1 MDAPTFRRIMGQFPT
16 GVTVLAARAGEVV
29 HGMTA
34 NAFTSVSLHPPL
46 VLVCVANASR
56 TKPVL
61 DAAGWF
67 AVSILAHD
75 QVEVAQVFSNPELDG
90 FQRFGRVRWRAGQ
103 SGAPIIEG
111 CLAYLESRI
120 VATYEA
126 GDHTVYLGKVEHG
139 DVPRPEDAPL
149 LFFRREYWT
158 LNGRGVP

>member
-1 MDAPTFRRIMGQFPT
+1 MDAPTFRRIMGEFAT
-16 GVTVLAARAGEVV
+16 GVTVLAARAGEVL

-56 TKPVL
+56 TKSVL
-61 DAAGWF
+61 DAAGRF

-75 QVEVAQVFSNPELDG
+75 QEEVARVFSNPELDG
-90 FQRFGRVRWRAGQ
+90 FQRFRRVRWRAGR

-111 CLAYLESRI
+111 CLAYLESRV

-126 GDHTVYLGKVEHG
+126 GDHTLYLGEVEHG
-139 DVPRPEDAPL
+139 DVPRPQDAPL
-149 LFFRREYWT
+149 LFFRRGYWI
-158 LNGRGVP
+158 LNGRGGP